1 VFSPLPIKVFV
12 DAHLFD
18 QEFQG
23 SRTFLKEIYTRLA
36 ARSDVQLFLAAFD
49 PDNLRR
55 EFNNDNRILYLQ
67 YSSRSRWKRLLFDIP
82 MMIRRNKIDVAHF
95 QYIIPPLR
103 KYCSYLVT
111 IHDVIFEEHPA
122 DYNYPYRITRRK
134 LYRTAAQNADILTT
148 VSSFS
153 KRSIEKYLDI
163 PEGKTDIIPNAVGDR
178 FFVPFDKK
186 TAREKILKKYG
197 IDKYILYVSRFE
209 PRKNQ
214 VQLLEAYLSL
224 ELYKEGIQL
233 VLVGHP
239 TLPIPAFQQLL
250 DRLSSSQ
257 RPFIRILHEVN
268 DEELLLFYQAAQLF
282 VYPSKAEG
290 FGIPPLEAA
299 ALKIPV
305 ICSNDTA
312 MSEYTFF
319 DKNLIDIQNSE
330 NLKLRIRDILE
341 NPIPAD
347 ELEKIAEKVKELYS
361 WDRSAERLYNLI
373 KSVKP
378 FSFLNK
384 QNHHDQLRMAGEQ

>member
-1 VFSPLPIKVFV
+1 VLSPAPIKIFV

-36 ARSDVQLFLAAFD
+36 ARSDIQLFLASFD

-55 EFNNDNRILYLQ
+55 EFNNDNRIFYLQ

-82 MMIRRNKIDVAHF
+82 TMIRRNKIDLAHF
-95 QYIIPPLR
+95 QYIIPPFR

-111 IHDVIFEEHPA
+111 IHDVIFEDQPA
-122 DYNYPYRITRRK
+122 DFNYLYRVTKRK

-148 VSSFS
+148 VSPFS
-153 KRSIEKYLDI
+153 KRSIEKHLAI
-163 PEGKTDIIPNAVGDR
+163 PEGKTDIIPNAVSDR

-186 TAREKILKKYG
+186 AAREKILKKYG
-197 IDKYILYVSRFE
+197 VDKFILYVSRFE

-233 VLVGHP
+233 VLAGHP
-239 TLPIPAFQQLL
+239 TLPIPAFQQMLDLL
-250 DRLSSSQ
+250 PSSQ
-257 RPFIRILHEVN
+257 RQFIQVLHEVN
-268 DEELLLFYQAAQLF
+268 DEELLLLYQAAHLF

-319 DKNLIDIQNSE
+319 GKNLINIKNSE
-330 NLKLRIRDILE
+330 NLKLRIRYLLN
-341 NPIPAD
+341 NPVPAA
-347 ELEKIAEKVKELYS
+347 ELEKAAEKVKELYS
-361 WDRSAERLYNLI
+361 WDRSAARLYNLI
-373 KSVKP
+373 KTIKP
-378 FSFLNK
+378 FSSPTKL
-384 QNHHDQLRMAGEQ
+384 NHHDQLRMAGEQ